1 MVDKEGTRLL
11 RMGLT
16 ILTKDTF
23 LEHEEEWAERDHLYE
38 ALRGSRLVDKKPA
51 GNFFE
56 IAAPTDD
63 KIYVS
68 CHLTVP
74 ILAIKAE
81 AWRNNVDGVPV
92 KLELEHEYDWAW
104 RKLQSGAKNI

>member
-51 GNFFE
+51 GNWQSKQKHGG
-56 IAAPTDD
+56 ITWMVYLSNLSLSMNM
-63 KIYVS
+63 IGHGGS
-68 CHLTVP
+68 CRVEQR
-74 ILAIKAE
+74 I
-81 AWRNNVDGVPV
+81 
-92 KLELEHEYDWAW
+92 
-104 RKLQSGAKNI
+104 SNIRRSNT